1 MARKQH
7 DGRVQAAG
15 ARGARAHNQS
25 AGIGP
30 GALRKLQRAAGG
42 GTGPLDD
49 LHYKQQAS
57 VKLALVGAI
66 AFECKGEAGALGG
79 GVGGRGWAAR
89 SGA

>member
-15 ARGARAHNQS
+15 ALWPLAHNQS

-49 LHYKQQAS
+49 LHDKQQAS
-57 VKLALVGAI
+57 VELALVGAI
-66 AFECKGEAGALGG
+66 AFDCKGKAGALGG
-79 GVGGRGWAAR
+79 VWGLRLTGPD
-89 SGA
+89 SP